1 MFLCLTNLGNNKQD
15 SRNILSIIKIWLI
28 MKYRINLFGITKDI
42 VGSNVAEIEMSQM
55 ADVQIVLGQLKMN
68 YPKLKDIKSLLIA
81 VNSEYAES
89 DLVLSEN
96 DEIALIPPVSG
107 G

>member
-1 MFLCLTNLGNNKQD
+1 
-15 SRNILSIIKIWLI
+15 
-28 MKYRINLFGITKDI
+28 MKYKINLFGITRDI
-42 VGSNVAEIEMSQM
+42 VGKNIIEVEINQA
-55 ADVQIVLGQLKMN
+55 ADVQTVLGKLKTDF
-68 YPKLKDIKSLLIA
+68 PKLQEIKSLLIA

-89 DLVLSEN
+89 ALILAEN

>member
-1 MFLCLTNLGNNKQD
+1 L
-15 SRNILSIIKIWLI
+15 
-28 MKYRINLFGITKDI
+28 GITRDI
-42 VGSNVAEIEMSQM
+42 LGANTSELEMSQS
-55 ADVQIVLGQLKMN
+55 ADVQTILGKLKTS
-68 YPKLKDIKSLLIA
+68 YPKLNDIKSLLVA

-89 DLVLSEN
+89 NLVLLEN

>member
-1 MFLCLTNLGNNKQD
+1 
-15 SRNILSIIKIWLI
+15 
-28 MKYRINLFGITKDI
+28 MKYKINLFGITRDI
-42 VGSNVAEIEMSQM
+42 VGSNFTELEFGQS
-55 ADVQIVLGQLKMN
+55 ADVQSILSKLKIN
-68 YPKLKDIKSLLIA
+68 YPKLNDIKSLLVA

>member
-1 MFLCLTNLGNNKQD
+1 
-15 SRNILSIIKIWLI
+15 
-28 MKYRINLFGITKDI
+28 MKYKINLFEITKDI
-42 VGSNVAEIEMSQM
+42 VGSNVTEIVVNQS
-55 ADVQIVLGQLKMN
+55 ADVQAVLGELKTN

-81 VNSEYAES
+81 VNNEYAEL
-89 DLVLSEN
+89 DLILSEN

>member
-1 MFLCLTNLGNNKQD
+1 
-15 SRNILSIIKIWLI
+15 
-28 MKYRINLFGITKDI
+28 MKYKINLFGITRDV
-42 VGSNVAEIEMSQM
+42 VGGNVTEIELGQS
-55 ADVQIVLGQLKMN
+55 ADVQTVLDQLKTN
-68 YPKLKDIKSLLIA
+68 YPKLNEIKSLLVA

>member
-1 MFLCLTNLGNNKQD
+1 
-15 SRNILSIIKIWLI
+15 
-28 MKYRINLFGITKDI
+28 MKYKINLFGITRDI
-42 VGSNVAEIEMSQM
+42 IGSNVTEIEMSQS
-55 ADVQIVLGQLKMN
+55 ADVQAVLGELKAN
-68 YPKLKDIKSLLIA
+68 YPKLKDIKSLLVA

-89 DLVLSEN
+89 NLILSEN

>member
-1 MFLCLTNLGNNKQD
+1 
-15 SRNILSIIKIWLI
+15 
-28 MKYRINLFGITKDI
+28 MKYKINLFGITRDI
-42 VGSNVAEIEMSQM
+42 VGGNVTEIELGQL
-55 ADVQIVLGQLKMN
+55 ADVQAVLGKLKTDF
-68 YPKLKDIKSLLIA
+68 PKLGEIKSLLVA
-81 VNSEYAES
+81 VNSEYAEA

>member
-1 MFLCLTNLGNNKQD
+1 
-15 SRNILSIIKIWLI
+15 
-28 MKYRINLFGITKDI
+28 MKYTINLFGITRDI
-42 VGSNVAEIEMSQM
+42 VGSNITEIETNQS
-55 ADVQIVLGQLKMN
+55 ADVQAVLGVLKTK
-68 YPKLKDIKSLLIA
+68 YPKLKDIKSLLVA

-89 DLVLSEN
+89 DLMVSEN

>member
-1 MFLCLTNLGNNKQD
+1 
-15 SRNILSIIKIWLI
+15 
-28 MKYRINLFGITKDI
+28 MKYKINLFGITKDI
-42 VGSNVAEIEMSQM
+42 VGSNVTEIVVSQS
-55 ADVQIVLGQLKMN
+55 ADVQTVLGELKTN

-81 VNSEYAES
+81 VNNEYAEL

>member
-1 MFLCLTNLGNNKQD
+1 MFLPT
-15 SRNILSIIKIWLI
+15 II
-28 MKYRINLFGITKDI
+28 MKYKINLFGITRDI
-42 VGSNVAEIEMSQM
+42 VGGNITEIELSKS
-55 ADVQIVLGQLKMN
+55 ADVQAVLSKLKTN
-68 YPKLKDIKSLLIA
+68 YPKLKDIKSLLVA

-89 DLVLSEN
+89 NLVLSEN

>member
-1 MFLCLTNLGNNKQD
+1 
-15 SRNILSIIKIWLI
+15 
-28 MKYRINLFGITKDI
+28 MKYKINLFGITKDI
-42 VGSNVAEIEMSQM
+42 VGSNVTEIVMSQS
-55 ADVQIVLGQLKMN
+55 ADIQAVLGELKTN

-81 VNSEYAES
+81 VNNEYAEL
-89 DLVLSEN
+89 DLILSEN

>member
-1 MFLCLTNLGNNKQD
+1 
-15 SRNILSIIKIWLI
+15 
-28 MKYRINLFGITKDI
+28 MKYKINLFGITKDI
-42 VGSNVAEIEMSQM
+42 VGSNVTEIVVSQS
-55 ADVQIVLGQLKMN
+55 ADVQAVLGELKTN

-81 VNSEYAES
+81 VNNEYAEL

>member
-1 MFLCLTNLGNNKQD
+1 
-15 SRNILSIIKIWLI
+15 
-28 MKYRINLFGITKDI
+28 MKYKINLFGITRDI
-42 VGSNVAEIEMSQM
+42 IGSNVTEIEMNQST
-55 ADVQIVLGQLKMN
+55 DVQAVLGKLKAS

-89 DLVLSEN
+89 DLILSET

>member
-1 MFLCLTNLGNNKQD
+1 MKFENTE
-15 SRNILSIIKIWLI
+15 SSWLKAHNQK
-28 MKYRINLFGITKDI
+28 MKYKINLFGITRDI
-42 VGSNVAEIEMSQM
+42 VGGNVTEIELGQS
-55 ADVQIVLGQLKMN
+55 ADVQAVLGKLKTDF
-68 YPKLKDIKSLLIA
+68 PKLKEIKSLLVA

-89 DLVLSEN
+89 DLVLNET

>member
-1 MFLCLTNLGNNKQD
+1 
-15 SRNILSIIKIWLI
+15 
-28 MKYRINLFGITKDI
+28 MKYKINLFGITRDI
-42 VGSNVAEIEMSQM
+42 IGRNITEVEMNQSANVQTIL
-55 ADVQIVLGQLKMN
+55 DQLKTN
-68 YPKLKDIKSLLIA
+68 YPKLQDIKSLLVA

-89 DLVLSEN
+89 DLVLSET

>member
-1 MFLCLTNLGNNKQD
+1 MRYK
-15 SRNILSIIKIWLI
+15 
-28 MKYRINLFGITKDI
+28 INLFGITRDI
-42 VGSNVAEIEMSQM
+42 VGGNITEVEMSQS
-55 ADVQIVLGQLKMN
+55 ADVQTVLGELKNN
-68 YPKLKDIKSLLIA
+68 YPRLKDIKSLLVA